1 MYTAFDNSG
10 RVIFRPSAGV
20 LEDAAAFITE
30 NQLLRTD
37 LWERFVSMFKLG
49 IDSENGGWRGEYFGK
64 MMRGGCFMYRLTG
77 DEKLYAALTE
87 AVENILTAQ
96 REDGTIS
103 SYTAEKNFFGW
114 DMWCRKYVLLGL
126 YYYRGICRDEAM
138 KARILDS
145 AKAQLKVIMEK
156 IGPEEEG
163 KTPVTRTSHF
173 WRGLNSSSI
182 LEPVMLY
189 YNLTKDPELL
199 GFAKY
204 IVDNG
209 GIEGDDIFRMARENK
224 IDPYMYPVTKAYEM
238 VSCMEGLLEYALA
251 TGSKELIDAVHNF
264 GLRVLDSDY
273 TVIGSG
279 GTTHELF
286 DHSSWRQ
293 SSMGVCDIAQETCVT
308 VTFMKFF
315 SRLYRET
322 GDAAFANA
330 LETSFFNAYLGA
342 INKKKLVEPRL
353 FEQSSDL
360 VPEFLPFDSYSPLT
374 AGRRGR
380 KIGGFM
386 VMPGGHYYGCCACIG
401 SLGAAVEGLSAVRS
415 DEKTVYIDQ
424 YLSGKANVMLE
435 DGTVVTLSITAGYPY
450 DPEAEICIERIESAD
465 NRPAANGADIT
476 IAFRLPQ
483 WSDKYEITPRG
494 EGAVVNDSCDGYVSV
509 SKYFAAGEKLKI
521 RFNAGISLLR
531 PVVFG
536 TEQVGDTLIV
546 QDPDAE
552 KRICLKYGPVV
563 LSHELDIDADGRD
576 VPLSAEFFTG
586 SALKNASVIAG
597 PERVEDG
604 VKYNLSVVLTDGS
617 GSEITFHD
625 YASCGKDWSGP
636 AFGAWFRAGTDR

>member
-1 MYTAFDNSG
+1 MNTAFDNSG
-10 RVIFRPSAGV
+10 KLRFRPVGGV
-20 LEDAAAFITE
+20 LGEAAGFIAE
-30 NQLLRTD
+30 NQLLRAD

-77 DEKLYAALTE
+77 DEKLYGALTA
-87 AVENILTAQ
+87 AVEEILTAQ

-103 SYTAEKNFFGW
+103 SYTPEKNFFGW

-126 YYYRGICRDEAM
+126 CYYREICRDEAM
-138 KARILDS
+138 KARILES
-145 AKAQLKVIMEK
+145 ALAQLKVITER

-163 KTPVTRTSHF
+163 KTPITRTSNF

-189 YNLTKDPELL
+189 YNLTKAPELL
-199 GFAKY
+199 KFAKY

-209 GIEGDDIFRMARENK
+209 GIEGDDIFRMARDNK

-251 TGSKELIDAVHNF
+251 TGDNELFGAVHNF
-264 GLRVLDSDY
+264 GLRVLDSDF

-293 SSMGVCDIAQETCVT
+293 SSMGVCEIAQETCVT

-315 SRLYRET
+315 ARMYRET

-342 INKKKLVEPRL
+342 INTKKLVEPRL
-353 FEQSSDL
+353 FEQSSNL

-401 SLGAAVEGLSAVRS
+401 SLGAAVEGLSAVRA
-415 DEKTVYIDQ
+415 DAETIFIDQ
-424 YLSGKANVMLE
+424 YVSGKAEAVLD
-435 DGTVVTLSITAGYPY
+435 DGTKVALSISTCYPF
-450 DPEAEICIERIESAD
+450 DPEAEVRIDSIVSAD
-465 NRPAANGADIT
+465 NTPAINGAEFSL
-476 IAFRLPQ
+476 AFRLPQ
-483 WSDKYEITPRG
+483 WSDNYELGPRC
-494 EGAVVNDSCDGYVSV
+494 EGAVVNDTPDGYVSV
-509 SKYFAAGEKLKI
+509 SKLFAEGEKLNI
-521 RFNAGISLLR
+521 RFSAKISLIR

-536 TEQVGDTLIV
+536 SEQVGDTLIV

-563 LSHELDIDADGRD
+563 LAPEIEIGDSGRD
-576 VPLSAEFFTG
+576 VPVPAGFFTG
-586 SALKNASVIAG
+586 ASLKNASVNAG
-597 PERVEDG
+597 PVFGDDG
-604 VKYNLSVVLTDGS
+604 EKYNLSVVFMDADGKS
-617 GSEITFHD
+617 VTFHD
-625 YASCGKDWSGP
+625 YASCGKNWNGP
-636 AFGAWFRAGTDR
+636 AFGAWFRTGNE